1 MNGLKHDE
9 NRGIRTKGAPEM
21 QLPYDVVLFDLD
33 GTLTRS
39 HPGIVASARHSL
51 VAMGVDCAGRDLT
64 LFVGPPLYESYRF
77 LGLDDG
83 GAREAIRIFRAKY
96 ETEGWKDA
104 AVFPGVP
111 SMLRSLKAR
120 GAFLGVVTA
129 KPTVQAERVL
139 KGFDLW
145 KYFDCVTSTHEKDD
159 HCDKAELIRRA
170 LPEKYRQA
178 CMVGDRMFDM
188 AGAVG
193 AGVDGIGA
201 LYGYGTREELLS
213 SGAAAVAD
221 SIEALTGL
229 LLGGLKPERGLF
241 LTLEGPDGCGKSTQA
256 RLLGEWL
263 RRLGHRVVETREPGG
278 CPISERIRSLVLDAK
293 EKGMSD
299 VTEALLF
306 AASRAQHVRD
316 VIRPALER
324 GDTVLC
330 DRFVDSSIVYQGEAR
345 GLGRALVASL
355 NAPAVDGVMPDA
367 TLLLMMDPIE
377 AICRRRKENAPD
389 RMEGDDALARRV
401 HEAYRALAQR
411 EPERVRAVDAS
422 GSVEQISAQI
432 RQIVAEI

>member
-1 MNGLKHDE
+1 
-9 NRGIRTKGAPEM
+9 M

-33 GTLTRS
+33 GTLTQS

-51 VAMGVDCAGRDLT
+51 DAMGVDCEGRDLT

-77 LGLDDG
+77 LGLDED

-96 ETEGWKDA
+96 DVEGWADA
-104 AVFPGVP
+104 TVFPGVP
-111 SMLRSLKAR
+111 AMLKSLKAR

-129 KPTVQAERVL
+129 KPTVQAEQVL
-139 KGFDLW
+139 KGFGLW
-145 KYFDCVTSTHEKDD
+145 KYFDCVTSTRDQDD
-159 HCDKAELIRRA
+159 HCDKAELIRHT
-170 LPEKYRQA
+170 LPEKYRRA

-201 LYGYGTREELLS
+201 LYGYGTREELLE
-213 SGAAAVAD
+213 SGAVAVAD
-221 SIEALTGL
+221 SIEALTDL
-229 LLGGLKPERGLF
+229 LLGGLPREKGLF

-256 RLLGEWL
+256 RLLADWL
-263 RRLGHRVVETREPGG
+263 KRLGHRLVETREPGG
-278 CPISERIRSLVLDAK
+278 CPISERIRALVLDAN
-293 EKGMSD
+293 EKGMCD

-316 VIRPALER
+316 VIRPAIER

-330 DRFVDSSIVYQGEAR
+330 DRFVDSSIVFQGEAR
-345 GLGRALVASL
+345 GLGRELVASI
-355 NAPAVDGVMPDA
+355 NAPAVDGVMPDI

-377 AICRRRKENAPD
+377 AIHRRRAERAPD
-389 RMEGDDALARRV
+389 RIEGDDALAKRV
-401 HEAYRALAQR
+401 YEAYRALAQR
-411 EPERVRAVDAS
+411 EPKRVRAVDAS

>member
-1 MNGLKHDE
+1 MH
-9 NRGIRTKGAPEM
+9 
-21 QLPYDVVLFDLD
+21 LPYDVVLFDLD

-39 HPGIVASARHSL
+39 HPGIVASAKHTL
-51 VAMGVDCAGRDLT
+51 DAMGVDDQGRDLT
-64 LFVGPPLYESYRF
+64 FFVGPPLYESFRS
-77 LGLDDG
+77 LGLDDES
-83 GAREAIRIFRAKY
+83 AREAIRIFRAKY
-96 ETEGWKDA
+96 EVEGWADA

-111 SMLRSLKAR
+111 ALLRSLKAR

-145 KYFDCVTSTHEKDD
+145 KYFDRVTSTDVRDD

-170 LPEKYRQA
+170 LPEKYGRA

-188 AGAVG
+188 EGAVG

-213 SGAAAVAD
+213 SGATAVAD
-221 SIEALTGL
+221 SVEALTKL
-229 LLGGLKPERGLF
+229 LLGGLAPAKGLF
-241 LTLEGPDGCGKSTQA
+241 LTLEGPDGCGKTTQA
-256 RLLGEWL
+256 RLLAQWL

-278 CPISERIRSLVLDAK
+278 CPVSERIRALVLDAK
-293 EKGMSD
+293 EQGMCD

-324 GDTVLC
+324 GDTVVC

-345 GLGRALVASL
+345 GLGRELVAAL

-377 AICRRRKENAPD
+377 AIRRRRAQNAPD
-389 RMEGDDALARRV
+389 RLEGDDALARRV
-401 HEAYRALAQR
+401 HDAYRALAER
-411 EPERVRAVDAS
+411 EPGRVRIVDA
-422 GSVEQISAQI
+422 GGGVEQISSQI
-432 RQIVAEI
+432 RQIVSEI

>member
-1 MNGLKHDE
+1 
-9 NRGIRTKGAPEM
+9 M

-39 HPGIVASARHSL
+39 HPGIVASARHTL
-51 VAMGVDCAGRDLT
+51 DAMGVDYEGRDLT
-64 LFVGPPLYESYRF
+64 LFVGPPLYESFRS
-77 LGLDDG
+77 LGLDDAA
-83 GAREAIRIFRAKY
+83 AREAIRVFRAKY
-96 ETEGWKDA
+96 EVDGWADA
-104 AVFPGVP
+104 TVFPGVP
-111 SMLRSLKAR
+111 SLLRSLKAR

-139 KGFDLW
+139 KGFHLW
-145 KYFDCVTSTHEKDD
+145 KYFDRVTSTHLKDD
-159 HCDKAELIRRA
+159 HCDKAELIRCA
-170 LPEKYRQA
+170 LPEKYSRA

-201 LYGYGTREELLS
+201 LYGYGTREELVS
-213 SGAAAVAD
+213 SGAAAVAE
-221 SIEALTGL
+221 SVEALTEL
-229 LLGGLKPERGLF
+229 LLGGLPPERGLF

-256 RLLGEWL
+256 RLLAEWL

-293 EKGMSD
+293 EKGMCD

-306 AASRAQHVRD
+306 AASRAQHVQD

-324 GDTVLC
+324 GDTVVC

-345 GLGRALVASL
+345 GLGREKVAAL
-355 NAPAVDGVMPDA
+355 NEPAVDGVMPDV

-377 AICRRRKENAPD
+377 AIRRRRAENAPD

-401 HEAYRALAQR
+401 HDAYKALAER
-411 EPERVRAVDAS
+411 NPKRVRAVDA
-422 GSVEQISAQI
+422 GVTVEQISAQI